1 MTLLCIICL
10 LAQISGGGKPPP
22 PPPSDSGGQQDSVT
36 TGDTVFL
43 PLTPAVI
50 AASQKAFGDAQ
61 KVSLQIIAKGI
72 PAIPVNLPTGALSPA
87 RTQPME
93 VQMTHRGMGI
103 CSYFAYANDLNAQN
117 AVLTALSYCPND
129 TLQVYVY
136 PREGTHLVLH
146 AELDRWRLYEPYGVK
161 TTVGNP
167 QFLQIF
173 HVTKLPALV
182 IQDTLRGVAYLYEG
196 YLK

>member
-1 MTLLCIICL
+1 MTLLCVL
-10 LAQISGGGKPPP
+10 LIAQISGGGKPPP

-36 TGDTVFL
+36 TGDTIYL
-43 PLTPAVI
+43 PMTPAVI
-50 AASQKAFGDAQ
+50 AASQKAFSDAQ
-61 KVSLQIIAKGI
+61 KISLQIIAKGI
-72 PAIPVNLPTGALSPA
+72 PALPVDLPTGALSPT

-93 VQMTHRGMGI
+93 IRMTHRGIGI
-103 CSYFAYANDLNAQN
+103 CAYFAYADDGNAQN
-117 AVLTALSYCPND
+117 AVLTALSYCPDD

-136 PREGTHLVLH
+136 PRTGNHLVLH
-146 AELDRWRLYEPYGVK
+146 AELDRWRVYEPYGVY

-173 HVTKLPALV
+173 KITKLPALV
-182 IQDTLRGVAYLYEG
+182 IQDTLRGVAYVYEG